1 MGWTNTINPVAILK
15 SKGREVVVSGPA
27 QCDQGES
34 FEMRVTV
41 TQEST
46 GAMAAG
52 ECEGACTGR
61 VQKWEVTAIVQGD
74 ALFEEGPAE
83 ASALHCNQRDGKAS
97 SAHQWCK
104 DIVVVYHF

>member
-15 SKGREVVVSGPA
+15 SKGRKVTVSGPV
-27 QCDQGES
+27 QCDLGGN
-34 FEMRVTV
+34 FELRVTV

-46 GAMAAG
+46 GAMAEG
-52 ECEGACTGR
+52 ECKGECTGQ
-61 VQKWEVTAIVQGD
+61 VQKWEVNAILHGD
-74 ALFEEGPAE
+74 TLFEEGPAE
-83 ASALHCNQRDGKAS
+83 ASARHCIQRHGKAS